1 MEKLRVGIIFGGMS
15 SEKEVSLN
23 SGRNVYDNMDRE
35 QFEPVPVFMEPSG
48 RLWVL
53 PWQLISQNT
62 TTDISE
68 RLATEA
74 ERIAYEDL
82 KGRIDFAFIA
92 LHGKYGDD
100 GCIQG
105 LLELLNIPY
114 TGPGILAS
122 AIGMD
127 KDIQQK
133 ILRAEGLGVPMST
146 VVGEREWRENPDAV
160 RQRLIGEFGFPLVT
174 KPVRE
179 GSSIGVTV
187 VRKPEGLDAAMASA
201 LEWDRA
207 VLVEE
212 FLDGTE
218 FSCIVLED
226 ERGTPAARSDG
237 NPSPERVFLLRR
249 QVHAGPLPEIH
260 AAQDDSEGCVG
271 EDQGR
276 RREGLQGFGL
286 PLLRPDRRLRPQGR
300 PGPHHGP
307 ELLVGHGAL
316 VLLLRAGRRAGD
328 AARHDRVE
336 AHRDCD
342 EDPQGEEGT
351 AVTPEGRQATGNRQN
366 PTSCQ
371 PTAKEGKPKIHLPSP
386 FYKRGAG
393 GI

>member
-1 MEKLRVGIIFGGMS
+1 MDKLRVGIIFGGMS

-35 QFEPVPVFMEPSG
+35 HFEPVPLFMEPSG

-62 TTDISE
+62 TTDIAE
-68 RLATEA
+68 RLAAEA

-82 KGRIDFAFIA
+82 RKRIDIAFIA

-105 LLELLNIPY
+105 MLELMNIPY

-133 ILRAEGLGVPMST
+133 ILRAEGLGVPRST
-146 VVGEREWRENPDAV
+146 VVGQGEWKENPEAV
-160 RQRLIGEFGFPLVT
+160 RKRLAGQFGLPLVT

-187 VRKPEGLDAAMASA
+187 VRKPEDLDAAMASA
-201 LEWDRA
+201 LEWDRT

-218 FSCIVLED
+218 FSSIVLED
-226 ERGTPAARSDG
+226 EGEPRPLSLTEIHPQSEFFTYDDKYMPGRCRKFTPPKTIPKDVAEKIKVDVVRAFKALGFRCYGRIDGFVLKDGRVLITDPNSSSGMAPSSFFFEQAAEQGMLPGMIVSKLIEIAM
-237 NPSPERVFLLRR
+237 SIHKEKK
-249 QVHAGPLPEIH
+249 GPL
-260 AAQDDSEGCVG
+260 
-271 EDQGR
+271 
-276 RREGLQGFGL
+276 
-286 PLLRPDRRLRPQGR
+286 
-300 PGPHHGP
+300 
-307 ELLVGHGAL
+307 
-316 VLLLRAGRRAGD
+316 
-328 AARHDRVE
+328 
-336 AHRDCD
+336 
-342 EDPQGEEGT
+342 
-351 AVTPEGRQATGNRQN
+351 
-366 PTSCQ
+366 
-371 PTAKEGKPKIHLPSP
+371 
-386 FYKRGAG
+386 
-393 GI
+393 

>member
-35 QFEPVPVFMEPSG
+35 LFEPVPLFMEPSG
-48 RLWVL
+48 RLWIL

-82 KGRIDFAFIA
+82 KKRIDVAFIA

-105 LLELLNIPY
+105 MLELMNIPY

-133 ILRAEGLGVPMST
+133 ILRAEGLGVPRST
-146 VVGEREWRENPDAV
+146 VVGQGEWKENPEAV
-160 RQRLIGEFGFPLVT
+160 RKRLAGQFGLPLVT

-187 VRKPEGLDAAMASA
+187 VRRPEDLDAAMASA
-201 LEWDRA
+201 LEWDRT

-218 FSCIVLED
+218 FSSIVLED
-226 ERGTPAARSDG
+226 EGEPRPLSLTEIHPQSEFFTYDDKYMPGRCRKFTPPKTIPKDVAEKIKIDVVRAFKALGFRCYGRIDGFVLKDGRVLITDPNSSSGMAPSSFFFEQAAEQGMLPGMIVSKLIEIAMRIHR
-237 NPSPERVFLLRR
+237 EKK
-249 QVHAGPLPEIH
+249 GPL
-260 AAQDDSEGCVG
+260 
-271 EDQGR
+271 
-276 RREGLQGFGL
+276 
-286 PLLRPDRRLRPQGR
+286 
-300 PGPHHGP
+300 
-307 ELLVGHGAL
+307 
-316 VLLLRAGRRAGD
+316 
-328 AARHDRVE
+328 
-336 AHRDCD
+336 
-342 EDPQGEEGT
+342 
-351 AVTPEGRQATGNRQN
+351 
-366 PTSCQ
+366 
-371 PTAKEGKPKIHLPSP
+371 
-386 FYKRGAG
+386 
-393 GI
+393 

>member
-35 QFEPVPVFMEPSG
+35 HFDPVPIFMEPDG

-68 RLATEA
+68 RLEA
-74 ERIAYEDL
+74 EAESIAYEDL
-82 KGRIDFAFIA
+82 GKRIDFAFIA

-105 LLELLNIPY
+105 FLELMNIPY

-133 ILRAEGLGVPMST
+133 ILRAEGLGVPRST
-146 VVGEREWRENPDAV
+146 VVEETRWRRDPDGL
-160 RQRLIGEFGFPLVT
+160 RTWLIGEFGFPLVT

-187 VRKPEGLDAAMASA
+187 VRKAEDLDGGMAAA
-201 LEWDRA
+201 LQWDRM

-218 FSCIVLED
+218 FSSIVLED
-226 ERGTPAARSDG
+226 EGEPRPLSLTEIHPQSEFYTYDDKYMPGRCRKFTPPKTIPKDVAEKIKVDVVRAYKALGFRCYGRIDGFVLKDGRVLITDPNSSSGMAPSSFFFEQAAEQG
-237 NPSPERVFLLRR
+237 MLPSMIVSKLIEIGMRIHREKK
-249 QVHAGPLPEIH
+249 GPL
-260 AAQDDSEGCVG
+260 
-271 EDQGR
+271 
-276 RREGLQGFGL
+276 
-286 PLLRPDRRLRPQGR
+286 
-300 PGPHHGP
+300 
-307 ELLVGHGAL
+307 
-316 VLLLRAGRRAGD
+316 
-328 AARHDRVE
+328 
-336 AHRDCD
+336 
-342 EDPQGEEGT
+342 
-351 AVTPEGRQATGNRQN
+351 
-366 PTSCQ
+366 
-371 PTAKEGKPKIHLPSP
+371 
-386 FYKRGAG
+386 
-393 GI
+393 

>member
-1 MEKLRVGIIFGGMS
+1 MNKLRVGVIFGGMS

-35 QFEPVPVFMEPSG
+35 HFDPVPIFMKPDG

-53 PWQLISQNT
+53 PWQLVSQNT

-68 RLATEA
+68 RLESEA
-74 ERIAYEDL
+74 ERLAYEDL

-105 LLELLNIPY
+105 LLEILRIPY

-133 ILRAEGLGVPMST
+133 ILRAEGLGVPRST
-146 VVGEREWRENPDAV
+146 VVEEREWREKSEAV
-160 RQRLIGEFGFPLVT
+160 RKRLVEEFGLPLVT

-187 VRKPEGLDAAMASA
+187 VRKQDDLDAGMKAA
-201 LEWDRA
+201 LQWDRS

-226 ERGTPAARSDG
+226 DGEPRPLSLTEIHPQSEFFTYDDKYMPGRCRKFTPPKTIPKDVAETIKIDVVRAYRALGFRCYGRIDGFVLKDGRILITDPNSSSGMAPSSFFFEQAAEQGMLPGMIVSKLIETAMRIHG
-237 NPSPERVFLLRR
+237 EKK
-249 QVHAGPLPEIH
+249 GPL
-260 AAQDDSEGCVG
+260 
-271 EDQGR
+271 
-276 RREGLQGFGL
+276 
-286 PLLRPDRRLRPQGR
+286 
-300 PGPHHGP
+300 
-307 ELLVGHGAL
+307 
-316 VLLLRAGRRAGD
+316 
-328 AARHDRVE
+328 
-336 AHRDCD
+336 
-342 EDPQGEEGT
+342 
-351 AVTPEGRQATGNRQN
+351 
-366 PTSCQ
+366 
-371 PTAKEGKPKIHLPSP
+371 
-386 FYKRGAG
+386 
-393 GI
+393 